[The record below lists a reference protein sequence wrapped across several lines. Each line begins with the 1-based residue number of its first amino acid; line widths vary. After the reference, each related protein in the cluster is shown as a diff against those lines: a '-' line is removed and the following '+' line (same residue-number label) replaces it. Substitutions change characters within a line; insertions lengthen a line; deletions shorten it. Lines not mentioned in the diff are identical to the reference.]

1 MCGYVPEYRECGD
14 SGVAESIRDVENY
27 ANIENKR
34 KEMEAILNYLR
45 RVVWGCFFG
54 GENLCRGAKKVCNL
68 FVTYD
73 VIIIFTSGRN
83 YDKM

>member
-1 MCGYVPEYRECGD
+1 MCGYVPEHSECGD
-14 SGVAESIRDVENY
+14 GGVAESVREAKNY

-54 GENLCRGAKKVCNL
+54 IENLWGGAKKSL
-68 FVTYD
+68 
-73 VIIIFTSGRN
+73 
-83 YDKM
+83 

>member
-1 MCGYVPEYRECGD
+1 MRGHVPEHRECRD

-34 KEMEAILNYLR
+34 KEMEAILNYPR

-54 GENLCRGAKKVCNL
+54 GENLWGGAKKSL
-68 FVTYD
+68 
-73 VIIIFTSGRN
+73 
-83 YDKM
+83 